1 MNLLSRKSI
10 VSIGLGILM
19 VTFSCKKENIEINN
33 DFEKEFSFNF
43 NSKIPYSSIS
53 LKEKGFVGKFGS
65 DKVLVFPDMK
75 TFLLTLNELERQM
88 LEYDSA
94 FVTFFSSLDEE
105 ALNTKEKEIGFR
117 IEQPLINFSDFF
129 EYYSLF
135 KRIDEEEK
143 TWLNN
148 VELDLLN
155 DPDDHFIFDE
165 ELRAMLNVDN
175 EVQIGNIIYK
185 FTEDGYY
192 EILDGD
198 LKSLMM
204 LDQGVESKNINFIGD
219 FNDKSTDCK
228 SNKTKSGFKES
239 GSKKIKWKVAHLTY
253 PWDRYVKT
261 KTKNYKKETFLGI
274 TYWSVYRTQC
284 STRVYGYISG
294 DEGDCS
300 TQLEF
305 NTSTG
310 PFAYE
315 SKAKWVKQKVY
326 VLTKT
331 KSGWVKGHHN
341 GAGGI
346 TYSSTLI
353 W

>member
-1 MNLLSRKSI
+1 
-10 VSIGLGILM
+10 
-19 VTFSCKKENIEINN
+19 
-33 DFEKEFSFNF
+33 
-43 NSKIPYSSIS
+43 
-53 LKEKGFVGKFGS
+53 
-65 DKVLVFPDMK
+65 
-75 TFLLTLNELERQM
+75 
-88 LEYDSA
+88 
-94 FVTFFSSLDEE
+94 
-105 ALNTKEKEIGFR
+105 
-117 IEQPLINFSDFF
+117 
-129 EYYSLF
+129 
-135 KRIDEEEK
+135 
-143 TWLNN
+143 
-148 VELDLLN
+148 
-155 DPDDHFIFDE
+155 
-165 ELRAMLNVDN
+165 
-175 EVQIGNIIYK
+175 
-185 FTEDGYY
+185 
-192 EILDGD
+192 
-198 LKSLMM
+198 M
-204 LDQGVESKNINFIGD
+204 LDKGIESKNINFVGE
-219 FNDKSTDCK
+219 FNDKSTDCN

-239 GSKKIKWKVAHLTY
+239 GSNKIKWKVAHLTY

-284 STRVYGYISG
+284 STRVYGYISD

-315 SKAKWVKQKVY
+315 RKAKWVKQKVY

-346 TYSSTLI
+346 TYSSTLT